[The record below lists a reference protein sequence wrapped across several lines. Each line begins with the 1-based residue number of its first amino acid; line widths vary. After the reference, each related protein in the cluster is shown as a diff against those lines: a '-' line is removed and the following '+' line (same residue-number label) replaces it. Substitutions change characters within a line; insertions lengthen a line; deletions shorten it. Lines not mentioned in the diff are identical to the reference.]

1 MNTHRNCVCARNEE
15 DYKAFIERWFP
26 AKERGLWWWE
36 KSECFCWHLNNGE
49 HAAVMRLSPADR
61 RPCVWLQWNVGAV
74 SHETKLLDRC
84 WARLWRKTQ
93 CSIFPLHPL
102 FNNRIFFFSS
112 SIYIN
117 VNESPKSCD
126 ISCTIEISLVI
137 YFLLLC
143 CMTWYY
149 RIRITNVLI
158 GFLCQLSCRPH
169 ISVALR

>member
-1 MNTHRNCVCARNEE
+1 MGRGAGPLLSLSWKNNLGSAEEQQQPNWSVLSFINGAPVTWTHTETVCARKEE

-26 AKERGLWWWE
+26 AKERGLGWWE

-93 CSIFPLHPL
+93 CSIFPLRPL
-102 FNNRIFFFSS
+102 FNNRIFFFFQHLH
-112 SIYIN
+112 
-117 VNESPKSCD
+117 KC
-126 ISCTIEISLVI
+126 
-137 YFLLLC
+137 
-143 CMTWYY
+143 
-149 RIRITNVLI
+149 
-158 GFLCQLSCRPH
+158 
-169 ISVALR
+169 